1 MKIERKKNA
10 LRNAIWGYVN
20 KLANIILPFIF
31 RTVMIKCLG
40 SDYLGVSSLFTSILQ
55 VLNLSELGFGTAIV
69 YSMYKPIAENNES
82 KINALL
88 NYYRKV
94 YIVIGSVILFAG
106 TLMLPFLKH
115 LISGAYPSDINIHF
129 VYYMF
134 LLNTSIS
141 YFLFGYKGS
150 ILNAFQRNDYEHKAN
165 LVITFFRYTIEIIG
179 IFLTR
184 KYYLFLIIE
193 LLATVLNNVLKLYY
207 TKKYFPQY
215 KCSGQID
222 CTERSTIRLNVTALM
237 FHKIGSTILNSTD
250 NIVLSAFMGVV
261 VVSNYGN
268 YYYIMNAIQSI
279 ILTLFTGMT
288 AGIGNSFLTEKVA
301 KNRDDFLIV
310 LFLNA
315 WIVGIC
321 SISLMCIY
329 QPFIA
334 VWLGN
339 GYLFDTNIVVLMVI
353 YFYVHMIRRTI
364 ILFRDAA
371 GMWRDNKWQPI
382 VSAIFNLSVNI
393 ILVQVIGLYG
403 VILSS
408 VLCMIIIDIPWEAKK
423 FCKRIDLDVKI
434 YMFCLLKY
442 SFVSLLVGFVTYIVC
457 EVLPC
462 NGILEIVL
470 RILICAVIPNMIFSI
485 LYRKTDEFKY
495 YLNFL
500 QCSIKAYKR

>member
-10 LRNAIWGYVN
+10 IRNAAWGYVN

-40 SDYLGVSSLFTSILQ
+40 SDYLGISSLFTSILQ

-69 YSMYKPIAENNES
+69 YSMYKPIAENDKSE
-82 KINALL
+82 INALL

-94 YIVIGSVILFAG
+94 YIAIGSIILFAG
-106 TLMLPFLKH
+106 TLMLPFLKY
-115 LISGAYPSDINIHF
+115 LISGGYPSDINIYF

-134 LLNTSIS
+134 LLNTSVS

-150 ILNAFQRNDYEHKAN
+150 ILNAFQRNDYEYKAN
-165 LVITFFRYTIEIIG
+165 LVIAFFRYTIEIVG
-179 IFLTR
+179 IYLTR
-184 KYYLFLIIE
+184 KYYLFLVIE
-193 LLATVLNNVLKLYY
+193 LLSTVLNNVLKLYY

-215 KCSGQID
+215 KCSGQTD
-222 CTERSTIRLNVTALM
+222 CTERSKIRSNVTAIM
-237 FHKIGSTILNSTD
+237 FHKIGSTILNSAD

-288 AGIGNSFLTEKVA
+288 AGIGNSFLVEKVS
-301 KNRDDFLIV
+301 KNRDNFLKV

-315 WIVGIC
+315 WIVGVC
-321 SISLMCIY
+321 SISLMCIC

-339 GYLFDTNIVVLMVI
+339 EFLFDTSIVVLMVI

-364 ILFRDAA
+364 IVFRDAA

-382 VSAIFNLSVNI
+382 VSAIFNLLVNI
-393 ILVQVIGLYG
+393 MLVQIIGVYG

-408 VLCMIIIDIPWEAKK
+408 VLSMTIIDIPWEAKK
-423 FCKRIDLDVKI
+423 FCKRIELDEKI
-434 YMFCLLKY
+434 YMRILLKY
-442 SFVSLLVGFVTYIVC
+442 SIVALLTGFITYIVC
-457 EVLPC
+457 EVLPYD
-462 NGILEIVL
+462 GILEIIL
-470 RILICAVIPNMIFSI
+470 RILICTVIPNMIFFV

-500 QCSIKAYKR
+500 